1 MGMLSAFFRERDH
14 DHGQSLV
21 EFALLLPL
29 MLLIITGLVDVGRA
43 VWQENTLAYAAR
55 EGTRYAIVHG
65 TYGVPA
71 ADTTDPADPVIYT
84 QIPNV
89 VKAAAIGVY
98 NITVTVTYPDTYPT
112 NPDRHC
118 ADRNCRV
125 AVDASSPF
133 VPLPSQYLLGGAF
146 QITLRG
152 GSQLVIQR

>member
-1 MGMLSAFFRERDH
+1 MIRFC
-14 DHGQSLV
+14 
-21 EFALLLPL
+21 
-29 MLLIITGLVDVGRA
+29 
-43 VWQENTLAYAAR
+43 TLAAGAGLAALT
-55 EGTRYAIVHG
+55 GINAW
-65 TYGVPA
+65 A
-71 ADTTDPADPVIYT
+71 ADPLPTETHKVLTVEVALEAA
-84 QIPNV
+84 Q
-89 VKAAAIGVY
+89 AAIAACKAQGY